1 MDIFG
6 YTRGGNVPAPKN
18 EGKKM
23 ANIFLNENEKAVYNA
38 CVAGV
43 YGDTGCE
50 FDIPWGCNGLSK
62 NQIKGYLSDLEKKG
76 LIEMDDTGDYYCD
89 GWVVA
94 NLDGTKFI
102 DEDFWTGNYRYNEN
116 KKNGLYD

>member
-6 YTRGGNVPAPKN
+6 YTSARQCRRA
-18 EGKKM
+18 
-23 ANIFLNENEKAVYNA
+23 
-38 CVAGV
+38 
-43 YGDTGCE
+43 
-50 FDIPWGCNGLSK
+50 
-62 NQIKGYLSDLEKKG
+62 EKKG

-94 NLDGTKFI
+94 NLDSTKFI
-102 DEDFWTGNYRYNEN
+102 DKDFWTGNCRYNEN